1 MSDDRA
7 GSRVAAVLEGLALQ
21 NASGELE
28 IDGSPGGAI
37 YLDRGEIT
45 FARSAWSPDLATRLH
60 GALGPVAGLKDLL
73 AAEDRPA
80 GDLGGQLVRRGYLT
94 AAELQSI
101 VRSVVLDA
109 IIVLTVPLSADA
121 AISGIRLVPGVS
133 HWARSFGRL
142 NAAAIRAEAVRRG
155 GQLSG
160 LDLGRGARLQLRDLA
175 TGSAVLTSKQWQL
188 ACMMDGAATTRDLAW
203 DNGLALYETAECVT
217 ALVSAGLC
225 AEVSA
230 PAPAPVP
237 EQRAAKGSQPKV
249 VSSLAPGQITARGV
263 TTRTRL
269 PKASSSGSS
278 GPGSGVR
285 QAMPRGR
292 PVAADAGADAAAD
305 GGADGTRDVAG
316 EPDFSSVSIESLRRV
331 LDGLR
336 RLS

>member
-28 IDGSPGGAI
+28 IDGSPGGSI

-80 GDLGGQLVRRGYLT
+80 GDFGEQLVRRGYIA
-94 AAELQSI
+94 AAELESI

-109 IIVLTVPLSADA
+109 IIVLTVPLSEDA
-121 AISGIRLVPGVS
+121 TISGIRLVAGVS
-133 HWARSFGRL
+133 HWAASLCRL
-142 NAAAIRAEAVRRG
+142 NVAAIRAEAVRLG
-155 GQLSG
+155 GQMSG
-160 LDLGRGARLQLRDLA
+160 LDLGRGGRLQLRDLTA
-175 TGSAVLTSKQWQL
+175 SSAVLTSLQWQL
-188 ACMMDGAATTRDLAW
+188 AGMIDGAATTRDLAW

-217 ALVSAGLC
+217 AMVSAGLC
-225 AEVSA
+225 AAVSA
-230 PAPAPVP
+230 PLPAPVP
-237 EQRAAKGSQPKV
+237 EQLIADRPQPNV
-249 VSSLAPGQITARGV
+249 VSSLAPGRVTARGV

-269 PKASSSGSS
+269 PKATGGSGQ
-278 GPGSGVR
+278 GSGVR
-285 QAMPRGR
+285 QVMPRRR
-292 PVAADAGADAAAD
+292 PAAADTSRDGGAETTTDAAAE
-305 GGADGTRDVAG
+305 A
-316 EPDFSSVSIESLRRV
+316 DFSPVSIDSLRRV

>member
-94 AAELQSI
+94 AAELESI

-121 AISGIRLVPGVS
+121 AISGIRLVSGVS
-133 HWARSFGRL
+133 HWAGSFGRL
-142 NAAAIRAEAVRRG
+142 NVGRDPGRGGAAGRPAVRSRSRPGRAAA
-155 GQLSG
+155 
-160 LDLGRGARLQLRDLA
+160 
-175 TGSAVLTSKQWQL
+175 
-188 ACMMDGAATTRDLAW
+188 
-203 DNGLALYETAECVT
+203 
-217 ALVSAGLC
+217 
-225 AEVSA
+225 
-230 PAPAPVP
+230 
-237 EQRAAKGSQPKV
+237 
-249 VSSLAPGQITARGV
+249 TARPGH
-263 TTRTRL
+263 RL
-269 PKASSSGSS
+269 
-278 GPGSGVR
+278 
-285 QAMPRGR
+285 
-292 PVAADAGADAAAD
+292 
-305 GGADGTRDVAG
+305 GGADEQAVAARLHDGRRRDHSRPGLGQRAG
-316 EPDFSSVSIESLRRV
+316 AV
-331 LDGLR
+331 
-336 RLS
+336 